1 MIVTRGLGRGEQR
14 GALVAIGLGRRVVV
28 PVIPPLIPPGLE
40 AGSGGRFRPN
50 PWWRKEQEKPA
61 LVVIRGRVEIIEAP
75 AELLVFGKVRELF
88 RPPAPAPLIL
98 PGTRTVFPPLSIP
111 VVRPLSPIR
120 GRVLVSSSYSIISIS
135 GKLSTEERDA
145 ALLMA
150 LL

>member
-40 AGSGGRFRPN
+40 GGSGGRFRPN
-50 PWWRKEQEKPA
+50 PWWRKEQEKPV

-88 RPPAPAPLIL
+88 RPPAPLIL
-98 PGTRTVFPPLSIP
+98 PVTRTVFPPLSVP

-120 GRVLVSSSYSIISIS
+120 GRVLVFSSYSTISIS

-150 LL
+150 FL